1 MINSLLL
8 PLTEGLP
15 SVAARD
21 FAFWFGR
28 TMGCHIQA
36 LAVVD
41 VKAFEVPVIGAP
53 DGFMPAVVTPPLPE
67 GRNILDELTAAA
79 GERLDRFARE
89 CAAAGVSCATD
100 VLTGVPWESV
110 AREAVAHDL
119 VVMGRTGYTAS
130 AASRQ
135 QVDPLVRQ
143 VLRGCV
149 RPVLVAGKEFPAAG
163 IRNLMVAYDGSAH
176 AARALPIAALIGAR
190 PGIQCVL
197 VNVAASQE
205 AGAEVLEPAEAYLY
219 HHGLSPKRQVIVA
232 GRPSETICDQAAAQ
246 SADILVMGAYGH
258 SPIREVLF
266 GSTTEYVLRQCGC
279 TVILQP

>member
-1 MINSLLL
+1 MIRSLLL
-8 PLTEGLP
+8 PLPEGP
-15 SVAARD
+15 APAAARD

-28 TMGCHIQA
+28 TMGCHIEV

-53 DGFMPAVVTPPLPE
+53 DGFMPAVVTPPFPE
-67 GRNILDELTAAA
+67 GRNIMEELTAAA

-89 CAAAGVSCATD
+89 CAAAGLSCATD
-100 VLTGVPWESV
+100 VRTGIPWESV

-130 AASRQ
+130 AAQRQ
-135 QVDPLVRQ
+135 QVDPLVSQ

-149 RPVLVAGKEFPAAG
+149 RPVLVAGQEFPGAG

-190 PGIQCVL
+190 PGIQCTL

-205 AGAEVLEPAEAYLY
+205 AGMEILEPAEAYLY
-219 HHGLSPKRQVIVA
+219 HHGLSPKRQVVV
-232 GRPSETICDQAAAQ
+232 GSRPCETICDLVAAQ
-246 SADILVMGAYGH
+246 SVDILVMGAYGH

-266 GSTTEYVLRQCGC
+266 GSATEYVLRQCGC
-279 TVILQP
+279 TVILQS